1 MLIKNV
7 SVLYGDDLD
16 YINRTNIRISGQFVK
31 TVGTNLKLDKK
42 EDVYDCEGLLLIPG
56 FINAHTHIGDSIG
69 KDVGLDFGVEEK
81 IHPIIGIKQKILA
94 NSKTSHLTSFIK
106 NSCHSMIKKGITTF
120 VDFREG
126 GIEGIELLRNATKGL
141 PIRSIILG
149 RINYYQDLKSI
160 KKNTSLPESKKKEL
174 SNLLKKCDGIGV
186 SGPNEFS
193 GSTLKFYSQM
203 PKIRAI
209 HSAETL
215 ESCMISK
222 KITGKTETQR
232 ALLLK
237 PNFLVHMTH
246 ASKNDL
252 ILASKIKTSIVVC
265 PRANAALAEG
275 IPDINMMMKSGCN
288 LTIGTDNVMI
298 NSPDMFREMDYLWK
312 VSMGLQKTRLNPK
325 LILKMATVNAA
336 KMLQHKNLGTIKP
349 NSLADCIFINKHAID
364 LEPMHNPHASIVHR
378 ASETTIKAVMFGG
391 KIVDGKI

>member
-7 SVLYGDDLD
+7 SILYGNDLD
-16 YINRTNIRISGQFVK
+16 YINSTNIRISGQFVK
-31 TVGTNLKLDKK
+31 TIGTNLKPDKK
-42 EDVYDCEGLLLIPG
+42 EDVYDCEGLLVIPG
-56 FINAHTHIGDSIG
+56 FINAHTHVGDSIG
-69 KDVGLDFGVEEK
+69 KDIGLDFGVEEK
-81 IHPIIGIKQKILA
+81 IHPIKGIKQKILT
-94 NSKTSHLTSFIK
+94 NSKASHLTSFIR
-106 NSCHSMIKKGITTF
+106 NSCLSMIKKGITTF

-126 GIEGIELLRNATKGL
+126 GLDGIELLRNATKGL

-160 KKNTSLPESKKKEL
+160 KKNTLLPESKKEEL
-174 SNLLKKCDGIGV
+174 SNLLKKCDGIGI

-193 GSTLKFYSQM
+193 DSVLRFYSQV

-222 KITGKTETQR
+222 KTTAKTETQR

-252 ILASKIKTSIVVC
+252 ILASKNETSIVVC

-275 IPDINMMMKSGCN
+275 IPDVNLMMKSDCN

-298 NSPDMFREMDYLWK
+298 NSLDMFREMDYLWK
-312 VSMGLQKTRLNPK
+312 VSMGLQKSRLNPK
-325 LILKMATVNAA
+325 SILKMATVNAA
-336 KMLQHKNLGTIKP
+336 KMLRHKNMGTIQS

-364 LEPMHNPHASIVHR
+364 LEPMHNPYASIVHR

-391 KIVDGKI
+391 KIVAGKI

>member
-7 SVLYGDDLD
+7 SILYGTDLD
-16 YINRTNIRISGQFVK
+16 YINSTNIRISGQFVK
-31 TVGTNLKLDKK
+31 TIGTNLKPEKK
-42 EDVYDCEGLLLIPG
+42 EDVYDCEGLLMIPG
-56 FINAHTHIGDSIG
+56 FINAHTHVGDSIG
-69 KDVGLDFGVEEK
+69 KDIGLDFGVEEK
-81 IHPIIGIKQKILA
+81 IHPITGIKQKILT
-94 NSKTSHLTSFIK
+94 NSKTSHLTSFIRS
-106 NSCHSMIKKGITTF
+106 SCLSMIKKGITTF

-126 GIEGIELLRNATKGL
+126 GLGGIELLRNATKGL

-160 KKNTSLPESKKKEL
+160 KKNISLPESKKKEL
-174 SNLLKKCDGIGV
+174 RDILKKCDGIGI

-193 GSTLKFYSQM
+193 DSVLRYYSQVL
-203 PKIRAI
+203 KIRAI

-215 ESCMISK
+215 ESCTISK
-222 KITGKTETQR
+222 KTTAQTETQR

-246 ASKNDL
+246 ASKTDL
-252 ILASKIKTSIVVC
+252 ILASKNETSIVVC

-275 IPDINMMMKSGCN
+275 IPNVTLMMKTGCN

-325 LILKMATVNAA
+325 SILKMVTVNAA
-336 KMLQHKNLGTIKP
+336 KMLHKNMGTIQP

>member
-16 YINRTNIRISGQFVK
+16 YINRTNIRILGQFVK
-31 TVGTNLKLDKK
+31 AVGTNLKPDKK

-81 IHPIIGIKQKILA
+81 IHPIMGIKQKILA
-94 NSKTSHLTSFIK
+94 NSKTSHLTSFIR
-106 NSCHSMIKKGITTF
+106 NSCLSMIKKGITTF

-126 GIEGIELLRNATKGL
+126 GLDGIELLHNATKGL

-149 RINYYQDLKSI
+149 RINYYQDLKLI

-174 SNLLKKCDGIGV
+174 IILLKKCDGIGV

-193 GSTLKFYSQM
+193 DSVLKFYSHVA
-203 PKIRAI
+203 KIRAI

-222 KITGKTETQR
+222 KITTKTETQR

-252 ILASKIKTSIVVC
+252 ILASKNETSIVVC

-275 IPDINMMMKSGCN
+275 IPDVNMMMKSGCN

-312 VSMGLQKTRLNPK
+312 VSMGLQKTRLDPK
-325 LILKMATVNAA
+325 SILKMATVNAA
-336 KMLQHKNLGTIKP
+336 KMIQNKNMGTIQP

-364 LEPMHNPHASIVHR
+364 LEPMHSPHASIVHR